1 MSDYMYQ
8 KNSPC
13 TYSLTISLELTI
25 DVSLEDRDGKLYDV
39 IRVREKLP
47 ATDRQNPDSFS

>member
-39 IRVREKLP
+39 IMVREKLP